1 MNINVLMRIFIFLI
15 IHKIVNEHLPNDHIE
30 HTSSGACAFKEEL
43 KLLAAREKV
52 VEEEEEEE
60 GEVGL

>member
-1 MNINVLMRIFIFLI
+1 M
-15 IHKIVNEHLPNDHIE
+15 NEHLPNDHIE
-30 HTSSGACAFKEEL
+30 HTSSGASTFKEEL

-60 GEVGL
+60 EEGEGEVGL